1 MAKIDK
7 LSVTWGGL
15 LPVIAKAV
23 SAWKPP
29 KLKSEAAYR
38 DNLLALLRETVPD
51 DTRVE
56 KEFRHRGTTM
66 DLWLEWKGVIMNDE
80 LAFELKVNLK
90 RKTDFDRL
98 VGQIEGIDPRK
109 NKTVVVLIGETDPA
123 LLGRLQDKYRGQLQ
137 LDPPLLA
144 IVKVPVPLS

>member
-7 LSVTWGGL
+7 LAVTWSGL
-15 LPVIAKAV
+15 LPVIAKVV

-51 DTRVE
+51 DARVE

-66 DLWLEWKGVIMNDE
+66 DLWLEWKGVVMNDE
-80 LAFELKVNLK
+80 LGFELKVNLK
-90 RKTDFDRL
+90 KKTDFDRL
-98 VGQIEGIDPRK
+98 IGQIEGMDPRK
-109 NKTVVVLIGETDPA
+109 NKTLVVLIGETDPA
-123 LLGRLQDKYRGQLQ
+123 FLGRIQDRYRGQIKS
-137 LDPPLLA
+137 DTPTLA
-144 IVKVPVPLS
+144 IVSIPVGV